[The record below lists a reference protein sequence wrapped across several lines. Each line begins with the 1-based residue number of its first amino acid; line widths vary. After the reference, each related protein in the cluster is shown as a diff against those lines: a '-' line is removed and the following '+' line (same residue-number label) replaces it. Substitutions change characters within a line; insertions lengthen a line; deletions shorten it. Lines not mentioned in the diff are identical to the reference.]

1 MSNAFKIDFNG
12 HDFCP
17 PPAEQNAIVIWREL
31 GVRYPKFWFGDLCL
45 APAHPEP
52 ETGYDFTFSDMKQT
66 GPLNNDT
73 PAIGSIAIG
82 EDISIKL
89 YEIPLVGVD
98 LSGGPWGWSLS
109 DPKSID
115 EFFKTMDDIYKGF
128 HTYQEGV
135 ALQIGSLAEID
146 MLNKEQTIKK
156 LYMQAADMLD
166 VPYQRDFISK
176 WQAELQNPEFEK
188 ETSDWRAHIMNEARE
203 NWHFLDELARL
214 LFWIAAMK
222 EE

>member
-1 MSNAFKIDFNG
+1 MSSAFKIDFNG

-31 GVRYPKFWFGDLCL
+31 GVRYPKFWFGDLYL
-45 APAHPEP
+45 APPLDPEP
-52 ETGYDFTFSDMKQT
+52 ETGYSFAFAEMADAKSVV
-66 GPLNNDT
+66 
-73 PAIGSIAIG
+73 AIGSISIG

-89 YEIPLVGVD
+89 YEIPLAGVD

-115 EFFKTMDDIYKGF
+115 EFFKIMDDIYEGF

-146 MLNKEQTIKK
+146 VLNKEQTIKK

-214 LFWIAAMK
+214 LFWMAAMK